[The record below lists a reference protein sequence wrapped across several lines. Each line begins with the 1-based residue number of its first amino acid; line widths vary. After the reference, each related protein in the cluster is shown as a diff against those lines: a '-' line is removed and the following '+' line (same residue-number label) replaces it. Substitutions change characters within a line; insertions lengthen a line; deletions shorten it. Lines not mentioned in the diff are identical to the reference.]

1 MPYLPFVTANLTEIA
16 KWTAS
21 APSILVVNSG
31 NLLATCADGT
41 SPCPQ
46 YPSGGRTLGKASGN
60 SDSTATMRRSNS
72 GVAVNAVLPVGL
84 GGIDPT
90 DDNDTV
96 GDAQPFVVGGST
108 STGPTFDARVSGG
121 GSNPFVFFTLGS
133 DVDRECLKPANSDNH
148 CVTSVGTV
156 LPQAGSVKVS
166 NYWTETNTTMRVTAG
181 TAGNASCGGQTAT
194 DNVAVPTFHNFEVTS
209 ATVGGVSGVI
219 SAAVNDNKTSEYTV
233 LAFNS
238 IAAGSLVLVG
248 LTEQVG
254 SPTYATIS
262 SCTTN
267 AGGTQIKNIIW
278 ARPWTQ
284 P

>member
-21 APSILVVNSG
+21 DTAILTVNSG

-46 YPSGGRTLGKASGN
+46 YPSGSRTLGKASGN
-60 SDSTATMRRSNS
+60 ANNVATMRRSNS
-72 GVAVNAVLPVGL
+72 GVAVNAVLPIQL
-84 GGIDPT
+84 GGVDPT

-96 GDAQPFVVGGST
+96 TDTQPFTVGSGNN
-108 STGPTFDARVSGG
+108 TGPTFDVRVSGG

-133 DVDRECLKPANSDNH
+133 DVNKECLKPANSDNH

-156 LPQAGSVKVS
+156 LPQGGSVKVA
-166 NYWTETNTTMRVTAG
+166 NYWTETTTSQQMTTTCG
-181 TAGNASCGGQTAT
+181 TRTAT
-194 DNVAVPTFHNFEVTS
+194 DTVAVPTFHNFAVVS
-209 ATVGGVSGVI
+209 ATIGSVNGTIG
-219 SAAVNDNKTSEYTV
+219 APVNDNKTSEYTV
-233 LAFNS
+233 LTFGS
-238 IAAGSLVLVG
+238 IAANDLILVG
-248 LTEQVG
+248 LAEQTG
-254 SPTYATIS
+254 SPTYATIA

-267 AGGTQIKNIIW
+267 GNGTQIKNIVW
-278 ARPWTQ
+278 TRPWTQ